1 MNHCTPEHDRLT
13 GYRNDHSP
21 DDPFRLRQ
29 SGWGGPALASCQ
41 RDRIPLNPLSWII
54 MKFFCT
60 GAPAVP
66 ADSKASLN
74 LSREYDSNNVGKR
87 QPSFKRSPLSRAP
100 SEIANDSRKIIG
112 GWLYPVFYLNSCRII
127 KLLSLIRYP
136 FFFSPKEYTFP
147 DLSKNLFC
155 QMEKRKRTI

>member
-1 MNHCTPEHDRLT
+1 M
-13 GYRNDHSP
+13 
-21 DDPFRLRQ
+21 
-29 SGWGGPALASCQ
+29 A
-41 RDRIPLNPLSWII
+41 I
-54 MKFFCT
+54 
-60 GAPAVP
+60 
-66 ADSKASLN
+66 
-74 LSREYDSNNVGKR
+74 LSRVIQIFISKIYGCDFSYLNRSAEASAEVGFFGCRLKSRITFLANMIVITLENDSLH
-87 QPSFKRSPLSRAP
+87 SKRSPLSRAP
-100 SEIANDSRKIIG
+100 SEIANDSRKIMG